1 MFYKS
6 PVFLTVF
13 LATVIFF
20 SQIAFSLNVED
31 DWNDFLRYSAN
42 GSFDLATGFAQKI
55 IDSEPDPIE
64 LFKLSESDTNGY
76 RVLLKMNAESEELK
90 GISGQI
96 LDIIEQGRYLIL
108 KDNWNDFLHYTAIG
122 RFDLAAGF
130 AQKIIDSDPNPIQ
143 LLTLSEENT
152 NGYRILLKMNAESDE
167 LRALSSQILAII
179 EKGRYLKRTDPR
191 IIVKEIQRLSTTIR
205 GRIAAEQ
212 RLRNAGEFAIPLML
226 DGLFDLDRKS
236 EFANIAMALPKVGR
250 DAIRPLVASLQMDDT
265 AVKAEVI
272 RALGDIGYPQPL
284 GYLKYVVEKDDSP
297 QLRALAAEAIDK
309 IDSSAMN
316 IPAAELLFMLGRS
329 YYFHNESL
337 APSAEIEYANVWF
350 WDVEGRKL
358 VREEVDKSYFS
369 ELMAMRSCEWAL
381 KADENIGKAIALWVA
396 AFFKAESNDL
406 PQPKYFGDTHLDA
419 MAYAMTAGPEYLHQA
434 LDMALKEK
442 NAYVSLGLVE
452 ALAAN
457 AGEMSLMYRI
467 GVDQPI
473 VKALSFEDTAVR
485 YSAAIAIGSAGPV
498 QGFVGSERVVEN
510 LAQAIGTSGNEA
522 LGDENLADLYA
533 LRSARV
539 MLKLATTRNKV
550 IDISRALGALA
561 DGTKDSR
568 KDIQILSGQVLAYI
582 NDAGAQQAIAAMA
595 LLEGNDMDVRK
606 AAFRSL
612 ATSAKLDTNLLTAN
626 QIDSIYALISSD
638 SADSQL
644 RETAAGAYGALNL
657 PSSRVKD
664 LILDQAVN

>member
-6 PVFLTVF
+6 PVFLAAF
-13 LATVIFF
+13 LVIVMFLSQPVF
-20 SQIAFSLNVED
+20 SQDVED
-31 DWNDFLRYSAN
+31 D
-42 GSFDLATGFAQKI
+42 
-55 IDSEPDPIE
+55 
-64 LFKLSESDTNGY
+64 
-76 RVLLKMNAESEELK
+76 
-90 GISGQI
+90 
-96 LDIIEQGRYLIL
+96 
-108 KDNWNDFLHYTAIG
+108 WNDFLHYTAIG

-130 AQKIIDSDPNPIQ
+130 AQKIIDSDPDPIQ

-191 IIVKEIQRLSTTIR
+191 IIVNEIQRLSTTIR

-226 DGLFDLDRKS
+226 DGLADLDRKS

-250 DAIRPLVASLQMDDT
+250 DAIRPLVTALQMDDT

-284 GYLKYVVEKDDSP
+284 GHLKYVVENDDSP
-297 QLRALAAEAIDK
+297 QLRALAAEAIEK

-337 APSAEIEYANVWF
+337 APSSEIDYANIWF
-350 WDVEGRKL
+350 WDAEERKL
-358 VREEVDKSYFS
+358 IREEVDKGYFN

-396 AFFKAESNDL
+396 SFFKAESSAV
-406 PQPKYFGDTHLDA
+406 PQPNYFGDAHLDA

-510 LAQAIGTSGNEA
+510 LAQAIGTSGNEE
-522 LGDENLADLYA
+522 LGENLADLYA
-533 LRSARV
+533 LRAVRV

-550 IDISRALGALA
+550 VNLSHALSALA

-568 KDIQILSGQVLAYI
+568 KDMQILSGQVLAYI

-595 LLEGNDMDVRK
+595 LLEDNDMDVRN

-612 ATSAKLDTNLLTAN
+612 AISAKLNTNLLNAN
-626 QIDSIYALISSD
+626 QIDSIYALIGSD
-638 SADSQL
+638 SADAQL
-644 RETAAGAYGALNL
+644 RSTAAGAYGALNL
-657 PSSRVKD
+657 PSSRVKN